1 MNSDTHKYFLKFPMA
16 QLTAAAS
23 PKNICLDFYS
33 GNTVDIDMKEIG
45 RRRIPSRYLSNSHF
59 LPDFS
64 CTSDF
69 LASSHKSACKSTAPI
84 PSLEQSVLM

>member
-1 MNSDTHKYFLKFPMA
+1 MNSDPHKYFLDFPMA
-16 QLTAAAS
+16 HLTAYFFS
-23 PKNICLDFYS
+23 TKLFLDFYS
-33 GNTVDIDMKEIG
+33 DNTVDIEIKEIG

-69 LASSHKSACKSTAPI
+69 LASSHTSACKSTAPI
-84 PSLEQSVLM
+84 PYLDQSVLM